1 MFVITISDLILKT
14 CKYLHILVF
23 IGIECGQSA
32 ELRDVCMHS
41 GTQRI
46 RISGAQNGGCT
57 IYKQLEIIVTCLN
70 SLQWPVRHK
79 KEHSTSLNKYK
90 ILDCISYILL
100 TCETST
106 IIYATH
112 ELPLIKKN

>member
-1 MFVITISDLILKT
+1 MKDVAISNLAEVFPRTFVFVITISDLILQT

-23 IGIECGQSA
+23 IAIEYGQFA

-57 IYKQLEIIVTCLN
+57 IYKQLAIIVTC
-70 SLQWPVRHK
+70 
-79 KEHSTSLNKYK
+79 
-90 ILDCISYILL
+90 
-100 TCETST
+100 
-106 IIYATH
+106 
-112 ELPLIKKN
+112 

>member
-1 MFVITISDLILKT
+1 MLVINISDLILQT

-46 RISGAQNGGCT
+46 RVSGVQNGGCT
-57 IYKQLEIIVTCLN
+57 IYKQLEIIVTC
-70 SLQWPVRHK
+70 
-79 KEHSTSLNKYK
+79 
-90 ILDCISYILL
+90 
-100 TCETST
+100 
-106 IIYATH
+106 
-112 ELPLIKKN
+112 